1 MSSISVQLYSVRQDF
16 GADPT
21 ATLRRIAEL
30 GFRQVEPYGLVEHRA
45 ALETGLPAQ
54 QLTAPTAHV
63 KLVGADLPEVFA
75 AAVAC
80 RVGVVIEPAV
90 RAEHWQTA
98 ADVAGIATAL
108 NDAAK
113 AAAEH
118 GLRVGYHN
126 HWWELQSQIDGRPA
140 LEVLADRLDPAVL
153 LEVDAYWATAG
164 GADTPAL
171 LGRLGERVYALHVK
185 DGDLAT
191 DASGQLPAGRGR
203 VPMAE
208 VLAAAPAALRVV
220 EFDRYDGDI
229 FAGLAESLAYLTE
242 TEAGR

>member
-1 MSSISVQLYSVRQDF
+1 
-16 GADPT
+16 
-21 ATLRRIAEL
+21 
-30 GFRQVEPYGLVEHRA
+30 
-45 ALETGLPAQ
+45 LPAQ

-63 KLVGADLPEVFA
+63 KLVGADLPEVFD

-80 RVGVVIEPAV
+80 GVEVVIEPAV
-90 RAEHWQTA
+90 RAEHWQNA
-98 ADVAGIATAL
+98 ADVDRIAGTL

-140 LEVLADRLDPAVL
+140 LEALADRLDPAVV

-164 GADTPAL
+164 GVDTPAL
-171 LGRLGERVYALHVK
+171 LSRLGDRVHALHIK

-229 FAGLAESLAYLTE
+229 FAGLAESYAYL
-242 TEAGR
+242 AKADQ